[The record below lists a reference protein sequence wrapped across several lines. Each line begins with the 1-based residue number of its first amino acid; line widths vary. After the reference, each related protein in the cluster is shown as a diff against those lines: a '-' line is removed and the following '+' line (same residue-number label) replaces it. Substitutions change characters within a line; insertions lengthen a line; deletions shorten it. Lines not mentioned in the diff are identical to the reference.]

1 MSKTK
6 FALCLVALVG
16 CASTPDGGGNDG
28 GVDGGVDSL
37 PPFTMGVSTLSGSAD
52 DGFVDG
58 IRGKAR
64 FHNPVNVAYGPDGVL
79 YVADFDNDK
88 LRTVDVTTGFT
99 TTLINQPTF
108 RRPFGMLFAPNGTL
122 YVSTD
127 NDMVGDHYPNSGAV
141 WRIDIAAKKAI
152 LVANKLGRPRSM
164 AWLHDGRIAI
174 ADYQFHVIELL
185 NPATGAVSL
194 LAGTWGQKGM
204 VDGQGPAA
212 RFSTPYGLVQR
223 ADGQLVVADYSNNR
237 IRLVGLDGKVSTYG
251 GSDDAG
257 FADGAMS
264 EAQFNHPQGL
274 VMDAAGDLYVTDLGN
289 YRIRRIRDEMIET
302 IAGSGDAGWVDSD
315 DPLAAKLFG
324 LEGLTVKPDGSFVYF
339 ADGTRGELAPHN
351 YVRML
356 QIHDH

>member
-1 MSKTK
+1 MSKTM

-16 CASTPDGGGNDG
+16 CSSTPDSGDDG

-37 PPFTMGVSTLSGSAD
+37 PPFTTGVSTLSGSAD
-52 DGFVDG
+52 DGYADG

-88 LRTVDVTTGFT
+88 LRTVDVATGFT
-99 TTLINQPTF
+99 STLINQPTF
-108 RRPFGMLFAPNGTL
+108 RRPFGLLFAPNGTL

-141 WRIDIAAKKAI
+141 WRIDFATKKAI

-185 NPATGAVSL
+185 DPSTGAMSL

-204 VDGQGPAA
+204 VDARGPAA
-212 RFSTPYGLVQR
+212 RFATPYGLVQR
-223 ADGQLVVADYSNNR
+223 ADGKLVVADFENNR
-237 IRLVGLDGKVSTYG
+237 IRVVGLDGAVATLG
-251 GSDDAG
+251 GSATAG
-257 FADGAMS
+257 FVDGAMT

-274 VMDAAGDLYVTDLGN
+274 VMDGSGDLYVTDLGN
-289 YRIRRIRDEMIET
+289 YRIRRIHGDTIET
-302 IAGSGDAGWVDSD
+302 IAGSGEAGWADND
-315 DPLAAKLFG
+315 DPLAAKLHG
-324 LEGLTVKPDGSFVYF
+324 LEGLSVKPDGSYVYF
-339 ADGTRGELAPHN
+339 ADGTRGELTPHN
-351 YVRML
+351 YVRMVQL
-356 QIHDH
+356 HDN

>member
-1 MSKTK
+1 MSKTL

-16 CASTPDGGGNDG
+16 CASTPDGGGPDG
-28 GVDGGVDSL
+28 GGDDDTSL
-37 PPFTMGVSTLSGSAD
+37 PPFTTGVSTLSGSAS
-52 DGFVDG
+52 DGYVDG
-58 IRGKAR
+58 MRGKAR

-88 LRTVDVTTGFT
+88 LRTVDVTNGFT

-108 RRPFGMLFAPNGTL
+108 RRPFGLLFAPNGTL

-141 WRIDIAAKKAI
+141 WRIDFATKKAI

-185 NPATGAVSL
+185 DPSTGAMSL

-204 VDGQGPAA
+204 VDARGPAA
-212 RFSTPYGLVQR
+212 RFATPYGLVQR
-223 ADGQLVVADYSNNR
+223 ADGKLVVADFENNR
-237 IRLVGLDGKVSTYG
+237 IRVVGLDGAVATLG
-251 GSDDAG
+251 GSATAG
-257 FADGAMS
+257 FVDGAMT

-274 VMDAAGDLYVTDLGN
+274 VMDGSGDLYVTDLGN
-289 YRIRRIRDEMIET
+289 YRIRRLRGTSVET
-302 IAGSGDAGWVDSD
+302 VAGSGTAGYVDHD
-315 DPLAAKLFG
+315 DRLQAQFYG
-324 LEGLTVKPDGSFVYF
+324 LEGLCAKPDGSMLFV
-339 ADGTRGELAPHN
+339 ADGGRGEDLPHN
-351 YVRML
+351 FLRSIQMN
-356 QIHDH
+356 